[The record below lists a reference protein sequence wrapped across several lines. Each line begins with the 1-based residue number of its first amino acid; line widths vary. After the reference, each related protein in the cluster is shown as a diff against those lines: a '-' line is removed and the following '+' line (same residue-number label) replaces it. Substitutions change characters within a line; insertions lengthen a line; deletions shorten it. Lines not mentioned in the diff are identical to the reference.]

1 MEQNFRMEIIGKNVM
16 PFKVCSCPKRDM
28 QREDSTIRPRKRE
41 STVVPYGK
49 RPSKMVCLPA
59 EVKTEP
65 ETPSPVKNFEHLIS
79 DTPHT
84 ISLTMPNKDAM
95 HHVLRCA
102 FNEIAGIMARDK
114 TQAVYYKPYADKIQ
128 DLINAI

>member
-1 MEQNFRMEIIGKNVM
+1 MEIIGKKVM
-16 PFKVCSCPKRDM
+16 PFKVCSCPKRDN
-28 QREDSTIRPRKRE
+28 QREDSSIRSRKRE
-41 STVVPYGK
+41 MKTVPYGK
-49 RPSKMVCLPA
+49 RPSKMACLPELL

-65 ETPSPVKNFEHLIS
+65 PTPSPVKNYEQQFP

-84 ISLTMPNKDAM
+84 VTLTMPNKDAM
-95 HHVLRCA
+95 NHVLRCA

-128 DLINAI
+128 GLINSL